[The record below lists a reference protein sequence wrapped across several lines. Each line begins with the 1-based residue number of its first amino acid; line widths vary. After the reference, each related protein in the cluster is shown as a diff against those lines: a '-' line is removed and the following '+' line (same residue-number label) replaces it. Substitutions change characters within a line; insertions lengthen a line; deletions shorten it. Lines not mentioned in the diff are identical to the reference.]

1 MKIMGNMSSNTPNFQ
16 LTVKNYRCFSDNKPV
31 HISMRNGFTAFVGVN
46 NSGKS
51 SLLKMF
57 YELRNLFALLSN
69 PNNFL
74 QALNSPN
81 GDNFSPANTIQDI
94 NEIFCNTN
102 IRDIYLEIKL
112 NAGLNNKQNDGI
124 LPEKIVV
131 TITRGKPRFTPQ
143 IFLPGNKYID
153 AKTPKISSNIVNNVY
168 IKVVDTLV
176 DLKAYFHIFKALSET
191 VYLGPFR
198 NAVNIGANEDYYDMT
213 IGQKFIT
220 LWDSYKSGQTKTN
233 IVAALGLTQDIQHIF
248 RFKSLEINAS
258 TDNQTLHVIV
268 NGKPYRLEELGS
280 GLAQFIVILA
290 NIAIK
295 QPSWIFI
302 DEPELN
308 LHPSLQID
316 FLTTLASYATEGIIF
331 STHNIGLARASADC
345 IYSFH
350 TDEKGQNEVRDFE
363 TIPRLSEFLGAL
375 SYAGYKDIGFHKVL
389 LVEGSSEVRTI
400 QQFLRKYGK
409 DHKIVLLS
417 LGGSDLIKPSSSIEL
432 EEIKRITDG
441 NISALID
448 SELKSPDDVL
458 SADRQAF
465 FTNCTEAH
473 IDCHIL
479 ERRATENYFSDRA
492 VKVIKGEKYQ
502 ALTPY
507 EKLGEASPSW
517 GKQENWRIAR
527 EMDPEE
533 INNTD
538 LGIFLQS
545 L

>member
-1 MKIMGNMSSNTPNFQ
+1 MENISSNTPNFH

-57 YELRNLFALLSN
+57 YELRQLFALLSN
-69 PNNFL
+69 ASNFL
-74 QALNSPN
+74 NALKDPDGN
-81 GDNFSPANTIQDI
+81 DFSPAGTIKDI
-94 NEIFCNTN
+94 NEIFCNAN
-102 IRDIYLEIKL
+102 SRDISLEIKV
-112 NAGLNNKQNDGI
+112 NAGLNNKQTDGV

-131 TITRGKPRFTPQ
+131 TISRGKNKYSPQ
-143 IFLPGNKYID
+143 IFLPNNKHLD
-153 AKTPKISSNIVNNVY
+153 AKKPNIPLKLVQSDY
-168 IKVVDTLV
+168 IKIEDTLV
-176 DLKAYFHIFKALSET
+176 DMKAYYQIFRALST
-191 VYLGPFR
+191 TLYIGPFR
-198 NAVNIGANEDYYDMT
+198 NAVNIGANENYYDMT

-220 LWDSYKSGQTKTN
+220 LWDSYKSGTTKTK

-280 GLAQFIVILA
+280 GLAQFIIILA

-295 QPSWIFI
+295 KPSWIFI

-363 TIPRLSEFLGAL
+363 TIPRLSEFLGEL

-400 QQFLRKYGK
+400 QQFLRKYDK

-417 LGGSDLIKPSSSIEL
+417 LGGSDLIKSSSSIEL

-448 SELKSPDDVL
+448 SELKSSDDVL

-465 FTNCTEAH
+465 FNNCKEAH

-479 ERRATENYFSDRA
+479 ELRAIENYFSERA
-492 VKVIKGEKYQ
+492 VKAIKGEKYQ

-507 EKLGEASPSW
+507 EKLEEASLSW

-527 EMDPEE
+527 EMNPED

-538 LGIFLQS
+538 LGKFLQS

>member
-1 MKIMGNMSSNTPNFQ
+1 MENISSNTPNFH
-16 LTVKNYRCFSDNKPV
+16 LTVKNYRCFPDNKPV

-57 YELRNLFALLSN
+57 YELRGLFSILSN
-69 PNNFL
+69 PGNFL
-74 QALNSPN
+74 NALRDPN
-81 GDNFSPANTIQDI
+81 GNDFALANTIQDI

-102 IRDIYLEIKL
+102 SRDIYLEFKV
-112 NAGLNNKQNDGI
+112 NAGLNTKQTDGV
-124 LPEKIVV
+124 LPEKIAV
-131 TITRGKPRFTPQ
+131 TITKGKNLYKPQ
-143 IFLPGNKYID
+143 IFLPGNKSLD
-153 AKTPKISSNIVNNVY
+153 TKNPSISSNVVKNDY
-168 IKVVDTLV
+168 IKIGDTLV
-176 DLKAYFHIFKALSET
+176 DMKAYYQIFKALSKT
-191 VYLGPFR
+191 VYIGPFR
-198 NAVNIGANEDYYDMT
+198 NAVNIGANENYYDMT

-220 LWDSYKSGQTKTN
+220 LWDSYKSGKTKTN
-233 IVAALGLTQDIQHIF
+233 IVAALSLTEDIKHIF

-268 NGKPYRLEELGS
+268 NGIPYRLEELGS

-295 QPSWIFI
+295 QPSWILI

-363 TIPRLSEFLGAL
+363 TIPWLSEFLGEL

-400 QQFLRKYGK
+400 QQFLRKYDK
-409 DHKIVLLS
+409 DHKIILLS
-417 LGGSDLIKPSSSIEL
+417 LGGSDLIKASSSIEL
-432 EEIKRITDG
+432 EEINRITSG

-448 SELKSPDDVL
+448 SELKSSNDVL
-458 SADRQAF
+458 STDRQAF
-465 FTNCTEAH
+465 FNNCKEAH

-479 ERRATENYFSDRA
+479 GRRAIENYFSDRA
-492 VKVIKGEKYQ
+492 VKAIKGEKYQ

-507 EKLGEASPSW
+507 EKLEEASLSW

-527 EMDPEE
+527 EMNPEE

-538 LGIFLQS
+538 LGKFLQS

>member
-1 MKIMGNMSSNTPNFQ
+1 MENINSNTPNFH
-16 LTVKNYRCFSDNKPV
+16 LTVKNYRCFPENKPV
-31 HISMRNGFTAFVGVN
+31 HISMINGFTSFVGVN

-57 YELRNLFALLSN
+57 YELRNLFSAISGNKNEFVAALK
-69 PNNFL
+69 
-74 QALNSPN
+74 SPY
-81 GDNFSPANTIQDI
+81 GRPFEPEASIQDI
-94 NEIFCNTN
+94 NEIFCNEN
-102 IRDIYLEIKL
+102 SSDISLEIKL
-112 NAGLNNKQNDGI
+112 ISGLNTKQTEGV
-124 LPEKIVV
+124 LPEKIVF
-131 TITRGKPRFTPQ
+131 TIRRGENIYSPK
-143 IFLPGNKYID
+143 IFLTNNQSLDIKENDNLHVIENKH
-153 AKTPKISSNIVNNVY
+153 
-168 IKVVDTLV
+168 IKVVDKLI
-176 DLKAYFHIFKALSET
+176 DMKAYFLIIDALSKI
-191 VYLGPFR
+191 VYIGPFR
-198 NAVNIGANEDYYDMT
+198 NAVNIGAKDNYYDMT

-220 LWDSYKSGQTKTN
+220 MWDSYKSGKKKAN
-233 IVAALGLTQDIQHIF
+233 IEAALQLSEDIQHIF
-248 RFKSLEINAS
+248 RFKRLDINAS
-258 TDNQTLHVIV
+258 DDKQTLNVIV
-268 NGKPYRLEELGS
+268 DGKPYRLDELGS

-295 QPSWIFI
+295 KPSWILI

-345 IYSFH
+345 IYSFR
-350 TDEKGQNEVRDFE
+350 TNEKGQNEVRDFE
-363 TIPRLSEFLGAL
+363 TIPRLSEFLGEL

-400 QQFLRKYGK
+400 QQFLRKYDK

-417 LGGSDLIKPSSSIEL
+417 LGGSDLIKSSSSIEL
-432 EEIKRITDG
+432 EEINRITHD

-448 SELKSPDDVL
+448 SELKSLDDTL
-458 SADRQAF
+458 CKDRQDF
-465 FTNCTEAH
+465 LNNCKEAN

-479 ERRATENYFSDRA
+479 ERRAIENYFSDRA
-492 VKVIKGEKYQ
+492 IKVIKGEKYQ

-507 EKLGEASPSW
+507 EKLEEASPSW

-527 EMDPEE
+527 EMNLEE

-538 LGIFLQS
+538 LGKFLQS

>member
-1 MKIMGNMSSNTPNFQ
+1 MENISSNTPNFH
-16 LTVKNYRCFSDNKPV
+16 LTVKNYRCFPDNRPV
-31 HISMRNGFTAFVGVN
+31 HVSIRNGFTAFVGVN

-69 PNNFL
+69 PSNFL
-74 QALNSPN
+74 HALRNPD
-81 GDNFSPANTIQDI
+81 GDDFSPAAIQDI

-102 IRDIYLEIKL
+102 MRDIYLEIKL
-112 NAGLNNKQNDGI
+112 NAGLNNKQNDGV

-131 TITRGKPRFTPQ
+131 TITRGKTRYTPQ
-143 IFLPGNKYID
+143 IFLPDNKSLD
-153 AKTPKISSNIVNNVY
+153 TKNPNITSTLVKNDY
-168 IKVVDTLV
+168 IKVEDTLV
-176 DLKAYFHIFKALSET
+176 DMKAYYQIFKALSET
-191 VYLGPFR
+191 VYIGPFR

-220 LWDSYKSGQTKTN
+220 LWDSYKSGKTKAN
-233 IVAALGLTQDIQHIF
+233 IEAALRLSEDIRHIF
-248 RFKSLEINAS
+248 RFNTLDINAS
-258 TDNQTLHVIV
+258 ADNQTLHVIV

-295 QPSWIFI
+295 KPSWILI

-316 FLTTLASYATEGIIF
+316 FLTTLAFYATEGIIF

-363 TIPRLSEFLGAL
+363 TIPRLSEFLGEL

-400 QQFLRKYGK
+400 QQFLRRYDK

-417 LGGSDLIKPSSSIEL
+417 LGGSDLIKASSSIEL

-448 SELKSPDDVL
+448 SELKSSDDAL
-458 SADRQAF
+458 CTDRQAF

-479 ERRATENYFSDRA
+479 ERRAIENYFSDRA
-492 VKVIKGEKYQ
+492 VKAIKGEKYK
-502 ALTPY
+502 ALTLY
-507 EKLGEASPSW
+507 EKLGEVSPSW

-527 EMDPEE
+527 EMNPEE
-533 INNTD
+533 INGTD

>member
-1 MKIMGNMSSNTPNFQ
+1 MENISSNTPNFH
-16 LTVKNYRCFSDNKPV
+16 LTVKNYRCFPDNKPV

-57 YELRNLFALLSN
+57 YELRHLFSIISGNSSETLTALRGPDGAVFNL
-69 PNNFL
+69 
-74 QALNSPN
+74 
-81 GDNFSPANTIQDI
+81 ANTIEDV
-94 NEIFCNTN
+94 NEIFCNAN
-102 IRDIYLEIKL
+102 SRDISLEIKV
-112 NAGLNNKQNDGI
+112 NAGLNNKQTEGV
-124 LPEKIVV
+124 LPEKIVCTV
-131 TITRGKPRFTPQ
+131 RRGKNIFSLQ
-143 IFLPGNKYID
+143 IFLPNNKYLD
-153 AKTPKISSNIVNNVY
+153 AKNPDTPPKFVKNDY
-168 IKVVDTLV
+168 IKIADTLV
-176 DLKAYFHIFKALSET
+176 DMKAYYQIFKALSKT
-191 VYLGPFR
+191 VYIGPFR

-220 LWDSYKSGQTKTN
+220 LWDSYKSGKTKTN
-233 IVAALGLTQDIQHIF
+233 IVAALRLTQDMQHIF
-248 RFKSLEINAS
+248 RFKSLEINSS
-258 TDNQTLHVIV
+258 TDNRTLLVIV

-295 QPSWIFI
+295 KPSWIFI

-363 TIPRLSEFLGAL
+363 TIPRLSEFLGEL

-400 QQFLRKYGK
+400 QQFLRKYDK

-417 LGGSDLIKPSSSIEL
+417 LGGSDLIKSSSSIEL
-432 EEIKRITDG
+432 EEINRITDG

-448 SELKSPDDVL
+448 SELKSSDDAL
-458 SADRQAF
+458 CADRQGF
-465 FTNCTEAH
+465 FHNCKEAN

-479 ERRATENYFSDRA
+479 ERRAIENYFSDRA

-507 EKLGEASPSW
+507 EKLEEASPSW

-527 EMDPEE
+527 EMNLEE

>member
-1 MKIMGNMSSNTPNFQ
+1 MENISSNTPNFH
-16 LTVKNYRCFSDNKPV
+16 LTVKNYRCFPDNKPV

-57 YELRNLFALLSN
+57 YELRSLFSAISGNKSEFLNALKN
-69 PNNFL
+69 PDGVPFT
-74 QALNSPN
+74 
-81 GDNFSPANTIQDI
+81 PANTIQDI
-94 NEIFCNTN
+94 NEMFCNAN
-102 IRDIYLEIKL
+102 SRDISLEIKV
-112 NAGLNNKQNDGI
+112 NAGLNNKQADGI
-124 LPEKIVV
+124 LPEKITLV
-131 TITRGKPRFTPQ
+131 ISRGKNIYNPQ
-143 IFLPGNKYID
+143 IFLPNNKYLD
-153 AKTPKISSNIVNNVY
+153 TKNPNTTSTLVANDY
-168 IKVVDTLV
+168 IKFEHTLV
-176 DLKAYFHIFKALSET
+176 DMRAYYRIFEALSKT
-191 VYLGPFR
+191 VYIGPFR
-198 NAVNIGANEDYYDMT
+198 NAVNIGANDNYYDMT

-220 LWDSYKSGQTKTN
+220 LWDSYKSGKTKTN
-233 IVAALGLTQDIQHIF
+233 IVATLGLTQDMQHIF
-248 RFKSLEINAS
+248 RFKGLEINAS

-295 QPSWIFI
+295 QPSWILI

-363 TIPRLSEFLGAL
+363 TIPRLSEFLGEL
-375 SYAGYKDIGFHKVL
+375 SYAGYKDIGFQKVL

-400 QQFLRKYGK
+400 QQILRKYGK

-417 LGGSDLIKPSSSIEL
+417 LGGSDLIKSSSSIEL

-448 SELKSPDDVL
+448 SERKSPDEAL

-465 FTNCTEAH
+465 FNNCKEAH

-479 ERRATENYFSDRA
+479 KLRAIENYFSDRA
-492 VKVIKGEKYQ
+492 VKDIKGEKYQ

-507 EKLGEASPSW
+507 EKLEEASPSW

-527 EMDPEE
+527 EMNPEE

-538 LGIFLQS
+538 LGKFLQP

>member
-1 MKIMGNMSSNTPNFQ
+1 MENISSNTPNFH
-16 LTVKNYRCFSDNKPV
+16 LTVKNYRCFPDNKPV

-74 QALNSPN
+74 NALKNPN
-81 GDNFSPANTIQDI
+81 DQEFSPANTIQDI
-94 NEIFCNTN
+94 NEICCNAN
-102 IRDIYLEIKL
+102 SRDIYLEIKL
-112 NAGLNNKQNDGI
+112 NAGLNNKQNDGV
-124 LPEKIVV
+124 LPEKIVL
-131 TITRGKPRFTPQ
+131 IIRRGRTGFTPQ
-143 IFLPGNKYID
+143 IFLPDNKYLDI
-153 AKTPKISSNIVNNVY
+153 KKPNIPSKVINNVH
-168 IKVVDTLV
+168 IKVEDTLV
-176 DLKAYFHIFKALSET
+176 DLEAYLQIFKALSGT
-191 VYLGPFR
+191 VYIGPFR
-198 NAVNIGANEDYYDMT
+198 NAVNIGSKENYYDMT
-213 IGQKFIT
+213 IGQKFIE
-220 LWDSYKSGQTKTN
+220 LWRSHKSGNTIAD
-233 IVAALGLTQDIQHIF
+233 IVAALRLTHDLQDIF
-248 RFKSLEINAS
+248 RFKNLEINAS

-268 NGKPYRLEELGS
+268 DGKPYRLEELGS

-295 QPSWIFI
+295 KPSWILI

-308 LHPSLQID
+308 LHPSLQIA

-350 TDEKGQNEVRDFE
+350 TDEEGQNEVKDFE
-363 TIPRLSEFLGAL
+363 TIPRLSEFLGEL
-375 SYAGYKDIGFHKVL
+375 SYAGYKDIGSRKVL

-417 LGGSDLIKPSSSIEL
+417 LGGNDLIKPSSSIEL

-448 SELKSPDDVL
+448 SERKSSDDAL
-458 SADRQAF
+458 CADRQAF
-465 FTNCTEAH
+465 FNNCKEAH
-473 IDCHIL
+473 INCRIL
-479 ERRATENYFSDRA
+479 ERRAIENYFSDRA
-492 VKVIKGEKYQ
+492 IKVIKGEKYQ
-502 ALTPY
+502 ALNPY
-507 EKLGEASPSW
+507 EKLGETSPSW

-527 EMDPEE
+527 EMNLEE

-538 LGIFLQS
+538 LGKFLLS

>member
-1 MKIMGNMSSNTPNFQ
+1 MENINSNTPNFQ
-16 LTVKNYRCFSDNKPV
+16 LTVKNYRCFPDNKPV
-31 HISMRNGFTAFVGVN
+31 HIYMRNGFTAFVGVN

-57 YELRNLFALLSN
+57 YELRSLFSSISGNHNEFINALRN
-69 PNNFL
+69 PNGVGFNR
-74 QALNSPN
+74 A
-81 GDNFSPANTIQDI
+81 ATIQDN
-94 NEIFCNTN
+94 NEIFCNEN
-102 IRDIYLEIKL
+102 DRDISIEMKVSDGLISIKQ
-112 NAGLNNKQNDGI
+112 KDGI
-124 LPEKIVV
+124 LPGKIVF
-131 TITRGKPRFTPQ
+131 TIKRGFNIQNSQ
-143 IFLPGNKYID
+143 IFLPNNKYLDTKKPGVSMKIVEPD
-153 AKTPKISSNIVNNVY
+153 YIKIEDILVDMKAYYQIFEAWSKTVY
-168 IKVVDTLV
+168 I
-176 DLKAYFHIFKALSET
+176 
-191 VYLGPFR
+191 GPFR
-198 NAVNIGANEDYYDMT
+198 NAVNIGANVNYYDMT
-213 IGQKFIT
+213 IGQQFIK
-220 LWDSYKSGQTKTN
+220 LWDDNKSGQNKTN

-248 RFKSLEINAS
+248 RFKRLEINAS

-280 GLAQFIVILA
+280 GLAQFIIILA

-295 QPSWIFI
+295 KPSWILI

-350 TDEKGQNEVRDFE
+350 TNEKGQNEVRDFE
-363 TIPRLSEFLGAL
+363 TIPRLSEFLGEL
-375 SYAGYKDIGFHKVL
+375 SYAGYKDIGFQKVL

-400 QQFLRKYGK
+400 QQFLRKLNK
-409 DHKIVLLS
+409 DHEIVLLS
-417 LGGSDLIKPSSSIEL
+417 LGGSDLIKSFSSIEL

-448 SELKSPDDVL
+448 SERKSSNDVL
-458 SADRQAF
+458 SKDRQDF
-465 FTNCTEAH
+465 SDNCIKAN
-473 IDCHIL
+473 IDCRVL
-479 ERRATENYFSDRA
+479 ERRALENYLSDRA
-492 VKVIKGEKYQ
+492 VKVIKGDKYQ

-507 EKLGEASPSW
+507 EKLGEALLSW

-527 EMDPEE
+527 EMNLEE

-538 LGIFLQS
+538 LGEFLQS